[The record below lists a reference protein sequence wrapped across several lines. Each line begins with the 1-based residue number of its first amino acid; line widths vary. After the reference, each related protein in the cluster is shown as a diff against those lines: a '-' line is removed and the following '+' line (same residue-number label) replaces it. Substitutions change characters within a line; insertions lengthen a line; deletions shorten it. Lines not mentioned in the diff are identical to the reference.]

1 MTKSLR
7 KAILLRYQLKRKYYN
22 NKSEENSKKY
32 KEQKNYCVK
41 RLRKRKM
48 KYLIIWTLVGGQPY
62 NRIRL
67 SLSAVNHMK
76 IKNLIHNRTFTK
88 CFKVFTKIYYVK
100 NQKVREN
107 PPDTPPQNTFIF

>member
-7 KAILLRYQLKRKYYN
+7 KALLLRYQLKRKYNN
-22 NKSEENSKKY
+22 NKSEENSEKN

-48 KYLIIWTLVGGQPY
+48 KYLVIWTLVGGQPY

-67 SLSAVNHMK
+67 CLSIVNHMK
-76 IKNLIHNRTFTK
+76 IKNLIHKRTFTK
-88 CFKVFTKIYYVK
+88 CFTFY
-100 NQKVREN
+100 EN
-107 PPDTPPQNTFIF
+107 RIFDFSNMFWVTIIFSIF